1 MTMAQLGNTQREPS
15 MEEILASIR
24 RIIEDSDLQKPEEAT
39 LAVRPANDV
48 RPSSLEFER
57 AAGDRAVPRVAT
69 VANRDAAVDAANEA
83 EISPVALAEQT
94 VVPAVANDDQV
105 IAGLEFEQELAKTDF
120 SEVTQSLAMRSEE
133 LPDLQKTSA
142 IDPVDWRLGVSDE
155 AVIDQL
161 SEDDFDLAEV
171 ASAVQEELSSDETL
185 SAIAPA
191 APAVTEDAAPVLA
204 TANNNEIG
212 RPAIISDHTGR
223 QVTASF
229 NELAE
234 AFAARNRRSLEE
246 VAEEMMRPMLQDW
259 LDNNLPNLV
268 ERLVR
273 EEIERVA
280 RGSDA

>member
-1 MTMAQLGNTQREPS
+1 MAQLGNTQREPS

-24 RIIEDSDLQKPEEAT
+24 RIIEDSDLKPEEAT

-48 RPSSLEFER
+48 RPSSLELEP
-57 AAGDRAVPRVAT
+57 AAGDRAVAKGAT
-69 VANRDAAVDAANEA
+69 GPDRDAPVDAPNDA
-83 EISPVALAEQT
+83 ETAAVVLADQT
-94 VVPAVANDDQV
+94 VVPAVTNDDQV
-105 IAGLEFEQELAKTDF
+105 IAGLEFEQELAKTVF
-120 SEVTQSLAMRSEE
+120 SEVSQSLAMRSEE
-133 LPDLQKTSA
+133 LPVLQKATA

-171 ASAVQEELSSDETL
+171 ANAVQEELSSDEAP
-185 SAIAPA
+185 SAVSPA
-191 APAVTEDAAPVLA
+191 APDITEDAAPVLA

-212 RPAIISDHTGR
+212 RPAIISDHAGR

-234 AFAARNRRSLEE
+234 AFAARNRRSLEQ